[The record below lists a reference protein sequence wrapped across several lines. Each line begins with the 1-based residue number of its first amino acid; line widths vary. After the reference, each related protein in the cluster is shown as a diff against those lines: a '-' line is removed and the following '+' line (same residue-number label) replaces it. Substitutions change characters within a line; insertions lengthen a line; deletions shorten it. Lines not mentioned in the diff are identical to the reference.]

1 MVKDNLNPRK
11 ENNIMVNGKKG
22 KDMAKEF
29 LFLLM
34 VEHMKENGRM
44 ICQLEKEFGKNL
56 VLIINY

>member
-1 MVKDNLNPRK
+1 
-11 ENNIMVNGKKG
+11 MVNGKKG

-44 ICQLEKEFGKNL
+44 IYQLEKEFGKNL